1 MTCPSAASSGNLKMC
16 VSMCAPVVCVRK
28 LLAVGA
34 RGMLFFYKP
43 SMADPGGKLKNQG
56 LTKLV
61 SVLCV
66 RKRLAVGARGGG
78 STSPPWPTRAQTP
91 TSDRRCEGG
100 TLMNQGLTVPGG
112 SHEISSSVD

>member
-1 MTCPSAASSGNLKMC
+1 MSGNFWP
-16 VSMCAPVVCVRK
+16 SVR
-28 LLAVGA
+28 

-66 RKRLAVGARGGG
+66 RKGLAVGARGVLFFL
-78 STSPPWPTRAQTP
+78 QTLHADP
-91 TSDRRCEGG
+91 GANADRRPSVRGRNPDEPRSNGSGG
-100 TLMNQGLTVPGG
+100 FTRNVVERPPNAC
-112 SHEISSSVD
+112 